1 MAQLRVNINEGTN
14 FAPINIEQLIAHY
27 KRVELPRLAPSTQE
41 VYTYN
46 LDNFIVPRWGE
57 YSLASIKPIEVENWL
72 RDLRGLRGKDA
83 SPSVR
88 SKIRNLFHA
97 LFSHALRYEFGF
109 RNPITPV
116 RTSGQRLRD
125 PDFLDG
131 NEFRSLIQV
140 LSPRDRVMVL
150 IAGSTGMRRSELI
163 ALIWKDVDFVLG
175 QVNISQSSSGSAA
188 PVRAAADYRMA
199 QGKQVQRR

>member
-1 MAQLRVNINEGTN
+1 M
-14 FAPINIEQLIAHY
+14 NIEQLVAHY

-46 LDNFIVPRWGE
+46 LDNFIVP
-57 YSLASIKPIEVENWL
+57 LASIKPIEVENWL

-88 SKIRNLFHA
+88 SKVRNLFHA

-131 NEFRSLIQV
+131 DEFRSLIQV
-140 LSPRDRVMVL
+140 LSLRDRVMVL
-150 IAGSTGMRRSELI
+150 IAGSTGMRRS
-163 ALIWKDVDFVLG
+163 
-175 QVNISQSSSGSAA
+175 
-188 PVRAAADYRMA
+188 
-199 QGKQVQRR
+199 